1 LYSLSQQYHT
11 TKREDELEQTLQVV
25 RECYVYKIPPR
36 FVSAGHKAADW
47 DLSAPLWT
55 GRLTV
60 TSKGDRCV
68 VKLEDPSTGEL
79 FAQCPVSDA
88 SIEPVTDSSRY
99 FVLKIDD
106 GTGRHAFVGMGFAER
121 SEAFDFSSAL
131 QDHKKYVKQRKE
143 EKESVNK
150 ISNAPKVDYSLPEGA
165 KIHVN
170 IKVPSV
176 KKPSN
181 SSPTMGGGLG
191 FLPPPPGSSQAKKVT
206 PPSTSNQ
213 YPTSFFQS
221 PMSMPAQQTNP
232 QQTNSQSSQND
243 LFDFTDFTGPS
254 SNFPAPQQ
262 QQQQQQKNLDWVNF

>member
-1 LYSLSQQYHT
+1 M
-11 TKREDELEQTLQVV
+11 EDELEQTLQVV

-60 TSKGDRCV
+60 SSKGDKCV

-79 FAQCPVSDA
+79 FAQCPVTEA

-121 SEAFDFSSAL
+121 TEAFDFASAL

-143 EKESVNK
+143 EKESANK
-150 ISNAPKVDYSLPEGA
+150 IDTTPKLDYSLPEGA

-176 KKPSN
+176 KKPAS
-181 SSPTMGGGLG
+181 SSPTGGGLG
-191 FLPPPPGSSQAKKVT
+191 LLPPPPGSSQASKKVT
-206 PPSTSNQ
+206 PPPTSNQ
-213 YPTSFFQS
+213 YPTSFFQT
-221 PMSMPAQQTNP
+221 PMSMPAQQTNV
-232 QQTNSQSSQND
+232 QQTKSQPSQND
-243 LFDFTDFTGPS
+243 LFDFTDFTGAS
-254 SNFPAPQQ
+254 SNFPVQQQQ